1 MTLLT
6 QKIEGNLKIQ
16 AKALVMIK
24 KNQDLLTISSIYQCW
39 GRSELIYKYK
49 D

>member
-24 KNQDLLTISSIYQCW
+24 KNQDLLTISSIYQC
-39 GRSELIYKYK
+39 
-49 D
+49 